1 MNQVPTDSIKRISF
15 ARFRMNHLFI
25 EFPEIFSS
33 ELSVSARN
41 KFAIEFCSDHR
52 SKARRTEEEE
62 SWSRRTKVR
71 SKKKKGERFFK

>member
-1 MNQVPTDSIKRISF
+1 MNY
-15 ARFRMNHLFI
+15 LFI

-33 ELSVSARN
+33 ELSVSAR
-41 KFAIEFCSDHR
+41 KEISAIVLCSDHR
-52 SKARRTEEEE
+52 EKARRTEEEE